1 MTIKFKQ
8 MKKGLVLSTII
19 LLIMFLVFIANSAV
33 SVNILR
39 TITASG
45 IKNLPSAIKG
55 AENLFNSQFSNKSF
69 YIDLNSLFLKAINK
83 HEMNGVTRDNSDH
96 LHIVNTGIPDT
107 LTIKKDSQS
116 ILTLFEYA
124 RKNNIKFI
132 FVQAPAKV
140 IEGQT
145 VLPVGIRDSTNEI
158 YDLWRG
164 IMAENQIPVVDLR
177 ESLKDSIDFYKTD
190 HHWTTTT
197 SMHAA
202 ESIIESLN
210 ANYNSGITPY
220 WTPSNGPQYK
230 KMVWAKSFL
239 GSYGIKVGRFF
250 YSGKDDFEM
259 YVPTFKTNIEYTHYM
274 NGKIEKK
281 KIGSF
286 EKAFL
291 DYEILDDPNYK
302 NKYNACLF
310 GGYVENVIINHYAAN
325 NTKVLLVTDSFG
337 RSMSQYLSLYFK
349 ELRYLDPQKGRYNDS
364 YIKYM
369 DRYKPEIVIVMY
381 NSSISL

>member
-1 MTIKFKQ
+1 MTIKLKQ
-8 MKKGLVLSTII
+8 MKKELVLSNII
-19 LLIMFLVFIANSAV
+19 LLIIFAVFAANYGV
-33 SVNILR
+33 TVNVLR
-39 TITASG
+39 TVRASN
-45 IKNLPSAIKG
+45 INKLSSAIKG
-55 AENLFNSQFSNKSF
+55 SENLFNSQFPNKSF
-69 YIDLNSLFLKAINK
+69 YIDLNSLFLKVINK
-83 HEMNGVTRDNSDH
+83 HEMNGVTRDNSNY
-96 LHIVNTGIPDT
+96 LHVINTDIPDI
-107 LTIKKDSQS
+107 LTIKKDSRS
-116 ILTLFEYA
+116 LVKLFEHA

-140 IEGQT
+140 IDGKT
-145 VLPVGIRDSTNEI
+145 PLPTGIRDFTNDV
-158 YDLWRG
+158 YDLWCG
-164 IMAENQIPVVDLR
+164 IMTENDIPVLDLR
-177 ESLKDSIDFYKTD
+177 KTLKDNLDFYKTD

-202 ESIIESLN
+202 ESIIETLN
-210 ANYNSGITPY
+210 TKYNTGITPY
-220 WTPSNGPQYK
+220 WADSNGPQYK
-230 KMVWAKSFL
+230 KKVWSKSFL

-310 GGYVENVIINHYAAN
+310 GGYVENVIINHYAAS
-325 NTKVLLVTDSFG
+325 NTKALLITDSFG

-364 YIKYM
+364 YLKYI
-369 DRYKPEIVIVMY
+369 DQYKPEIVIVMY
-381 NSSISL
+381 NTSINL

>member
-1 MTIKFKQ
+1 MISTSRYVE
-8 MKKGLVLSTII
+8 KKII
-19 LLIMFLVFIANSAV
+19 LSIIILTMMFIVLFANFTV
-33 SVNILR
+33 TVNVLKRIE
-39 TITASG
+39 AAN
-45 IKNLPSAIKG
+45 IKSLPSAIKG
-55 AENLFNSQFSNKSF
+55 SEKLYNSQFPNKSF

-83 HEMNGVTRDNSDH
+83 HEMNGVTRDHSNY
-96 LHIVNTGIPDT
+96 LHVININIPDT
-107 LTIKKDSQS
+107 LTIEKDSQT
-116 ILTLFEYA
+116 ILTLFKHA

-132 FVQAPAKV
+132 FVQAPSKV
-140 IEGQT
+140 INGKT
-145 VLPVGIRDSTNEI
+145 LLPTGVRDFTNKK
-158 YDLWRG
+158 YDIWCQ
-164 IMAENQIPVVDLR
+164 IMAKNSVPVIDLR
-177 ESLKDSIDFYKTD
+177 ESLKGNIDFYKTD

-202 ESIIESLN
+202 ESIIEALN
-210 ANYNSGITPY
+210 TKYNTGITPY
-220 WTPSNGPQYK
+220 WADSNRPQYK
-230 KMVWAKSFL
+230 KKVWQKSFL

-281 KIGSF
+281 KIGTF

-291 DYEILDDPNYK
+291 NYEILNDPNYK

-310 GGYVENVIINHYAAN
+310 GGYVENVILNHYAAN
-325 NTKVLLVTDSFG
+325 NTKALLVTDSFG

-369 DRYKPEIVIVMY
+369 DQYKPQIVIVMY
-381 NSSISL
+381 NSFISL

>member
-1 MTIKFKQ
+1 MISRSRYVE
-8 MKKGLVLSTII
+8 KKII
-19 LLIMFLVFIANSAV
+19 LSIIILTMMFIVLFANFTV
-33 SVNILR
+33 TVNVLKRIE
-39 TITASG
+39 AAN
-45 IKNLPSAIKG
+45 IKSLPSAIKG
-55 AENLFNSQFSNKSF
+55 SEKLYNSQFPNKSF

-83 HEMNGVTRDNSDH
+83 HEMNGVTRDHSNY
-96 LHIVNTGIPDT
+96 LHVININIPDT
-107 LTIKKDSQS
+107 LTIEKDSQT
-116 ILTLFEYA
+116 ILTLFKHA

-132 FVQAPAKV
+132 FVQAPSKV
-140 IEGQT
+140 INGKT
-145 VLPVGIRDSTNEI
+145 LLPTGVRDFTNKK
-158 YDLWRG
+158 YDIWCQ
-164 IMAENQIPVVDLR
+164 IMAKNSVPVIDLR
-177 ESLKDSIDFYKTD
+177 ESLKGNIDFYKTD

-202 ESIIESLN
+202 ESIIEALN
-210 ANYNSGITPY
+210 TKYNTGITPY
-220 WTPSNGPQYK
+220 WADSNRPQYK
-230 KMVWAKSFL
+230 KKVWQKSFL

-281 KIGSF
+281 KIGTF

-291 DYEILDDPNYK
+291 NYEILNDPNYK

-310 GGYVENVIINHYAAN
+310 GGYVENVILNHYAAN
-325 NTKVLLVTDSFG
+325 NTKALLVTDSFG

-369 DRYKPEIVIVMY
+369 DQYKPQIVIVMY
-381 NSSISL
+381 NSFISL

>member
-8 MKKGLVLSTII
+8 MKKELVLSKII
-19 LLIMFLVFIANSAV
+19 LLMIFAIFAANYGV
-33 SVNILR
+33 TVNVLR
-39 TITASG
+39 TVRASN
-45 IKNLPSAIKG
+45 INKLSSAIKG
-55 AENLFNSQFSNKSF
+55 SESLFNSQFPNKSF
-69 YIDLNSLFLKAINK
+69 YIDLNSFFLKAINK
-83 HEMNGVTRDNSDH
+83 HEMNGVTRDHSNY
-96 LHIVNTGIPDT
+96 LHVINTDIPDT
-107 LTIKKDSQS
+107 TTIERDSLS
-116 ILTLFEYA
+116 MITLYEHA

-140 IEGQT
+140 IDGKT
-145 VLPVGIRDSTNEI
+145 PLPTGIRDFTNDV
-158 YDLWRG
+158 YDLWCG
-164 IMAENQIPVVDLR
+164 IMTENDIPVLDLR
-177 ESLKDSIDFYKTD
+177 KTLEGNLDFYKTD

-202 ESIIESLN
+202 ESIIETLN
-210 ANYNSGITPY
+210 TKYNTGITPY
-220 WTPSNGPQYK
+220 WADSNGPQYK
-230 KMVWAKSFL
+230 KKVWSKSFL

-310 GGYVENVIINHYAAN
+310 GGYVENVIINHYAAS
-325 NTKVLLVTDSFG
+325 NTKALLITDSFG

>member
-1 MTIKFKQ
+1 MISTSRYVE
-8 MKKGLVLSTII
+8 KKII
-19 LLIMFLVFIANSAV
+19 LSIIILTMMFIVLFANFTV
-33 SVNILR
+33 TVNVLKRIE
-39 TITASG
+39 AAN
-45 IKNLPSAIKG
+45 IKSLPSAIKG
-55 AENLFNSQFSNKSF
+55 SEKLYNSQFPNKSF

-83 HEMNGVTRDNSDH
+83 HEMNGVTRDHSNY
-96 LHIVNTGIPDT
+96 LHVININIPDT
-107 LTIKKDSQS
+107 LTIEKDSQT
-116 ILTLFEYA
+116 ILTLFKHA

-132 FVQAPAKV
+132 FVQAPSKV
-140 IEGQT
+140 INGKTLLPTGVRDFTNKKYDIWRQIMVKNSVP
-145 VLPVGIRDSTNEI
+145 VL
-158 YDLWRG
+158 
-164 IMAENQIPVVDLR
+164 DLR
-177 ESLKDSIDFYKTD
+177 ESLKGNIDFYKTD

-202 ESIIESLN
+202 ESIIEALN
-210 ANYNSGITPY
+210 TKYNTGITPY
-220 WTPSNGPQYK
+220 WADSNRPQYK
-230 KMVWAKSFL
+230 KKVWQKSFL

-281 KIGSF
+281 KIGTF

-291 DYEILDDPNYK
+291 NYEILNDPNYK

-310 GGYVENVIINHYAAN
+310 GGYVENVILNHYAAN
-325 NTKVLLVTDSFG
+325 NTKALLVTDSFG

-369 DRYKPEIVIVMY
+369 DQYKPQIVIVMY
-381 NSSISL
+381 NSFISL

>member
-1 MTIKFKQ
+1 MISTSRYVE
-8 MKKGLVLSTII
+8 KKII
-19 LLIMFLVFIANSAV
+19 LSIIILTMMFIVLFANFTV
-33 SVNILR
+33 TVNVLKRIV
-39 TITASG
+39 AAN
-45 IKNLPSAIKG
+45 IKSLPSAIKG
-55 AENLFNSQFSNKSF
+55 SEKLYNSQFPNKSF

-83 HEMNGVTRDNSDH
+83 HEMNGVTLDH
-96 LHIVNTGIPDT
+96 GNYLHVINTDIPDT
-107 LTIKKDSQS
+107 LTIEKDSQT
-116 ILTLFEYA
+116 ILTLFKHA

-132 FVQAPAKV
+132 FVQAPSKV
-140 IEGQT
+140 INGKT
-145 VLPVGIRDSTNEI
+145 LLPTGVRDFTNKK
-158 YDLWRG
+158 YDIWRQ
-164 IMAENQIPVVDLR
+164 IMAKNSVPVLDLR
-177 ESLKDSIDFYKTD
+177 ESLKGNIDFYKTD

-202 ESIIESLN
+202 ESIIEALN
-210 ANYNSGITPY
+210 TKYNTGITPY
-220 WTPSNGPQYK
+220 WADSNRPQYK
-230 KMVWAKSFL
+230 KKVWQKSFL

-286 EKAFL
+286 VKAFL

-310 GGYVENVIINHYAAN
+310 GGYVENVIINHYAGN

-369 DRYKPEIVIVMY
+369 DQYKPEIVIVMY

>member
-1 MTIKFKQ
+1 MTIKLKQ
-8 MKKGLVLSTII
+8 MKKELVLSNII
-19 LLIMFLVFIANSAV
+19 LLIIFAVFAANYGV
-33 SVNILR
+33 TVNVLR
-39 TITASG
+39 TVRASN
-45 IKNLPSAIKG
+45 INKLSSAIKG
-55 AENLFNSQFSNKSF
+55 SENLFNSQFPNKSF
-69 YIDLNSLFLKAINK
+69 YIDLNSLFLKVINK
-83 HEMNGVTRDNSDH
+83 HEMNGVTRDNSNY
-96 LHIVNTGIPDT
+96 LHVINTDIPDI
-107 LTIKKDSQS
+107 LTIKKDSRS
-116 ILTLFEYA
+116 LVKLFEHA

-140 IEGQT
+140 IDGQT
-145 VLPVGIRDSTNEI
+145 VLPVGIRDFTNDV
-158 YDLWRG
+158 YDLWCG
-164 IMAENQIPVVDLR
+164 IMTENDIPVLDLR
-177 ESLKDSIDFYKTD
+177 KTLKDNLDFYKTD

-202 ESIIESLN
+202 ESIIEALN
-210 ANYNSGITPY
+210 TKYNTGITPY
-220 WTPSNGPQYK
+220 WADSNRPQYK
-230 KMVWAKSFL
+230 KKVWQKSFI

-286 EKAFL
+286 VKAFL

-310 GGYVENVIINHYAAN
+310 GGYVENVIINHYAGN

>member
-1 MTIKFKQ
+1 MTIKLKQ
-8 MKKGLVLSTII
+8 MKKELVLSNII
-19 LLIMFLVFIANSAV
+19 LLIIFAVFAANYGV
-33 SVNILR
+33 TVNVLR
-39 TITASG
+39 TVRASN
-45 IKNLPSAIKG
+45 INKLSSAIKG
-55 AENLFNSQFSNKSF
+55 SENLFNSQFPNKSF
-69 YIDLNSLFLKAINK
+69 YIDLNSLFLKVINK
-83 HEMNGVTRDNSDH
+83 HEMNGVTRDNSNY
-96 LHIVNTGIPDT
+96 LHVINTDIPDI
-107 LTIKKDSQS
+107 LTIKKDSRS
-116 ILTLFEYA
+116 LVKLFEHA

-140 IEGQT
+140 IDGQT
-145 VLPVGIRDSTNEI
+145 VLPVGIRDFTNDV
-158 YDLWRG
+158 YDLWCG
-164 IMAENQIPVVDLR
+164 IMTENDIPVLDLR
-177 ESLKDSIDFYKTD
+177 KTLKDNLDFYKTD

-202 ESIIESLN
+202 ESIIEALN
-210 ANYNSGITPY
+210 TKYNTGITPY
-220 WTPSNGPQYK
+220 WADSNGPQYK
-230 KMVWAKSFL
+230 KKVWSKSFL

-310 GGYVENVIINHYAAN
+310 GGYVENVIINHYAGN

-369 DRYKPEIVIVMY
+369 DQYKPEIVIVMY